1 MIFTPFI
8 YASLAITGAKAIVSG
23 LVFDRYIS
31 IWLENTDFSS
41 AAADPNFAA
50 LTKQGLQMT
59 NFFGVTHPS
68 EPNYVSVA
76 GGEYFGMDNDNLNNI
91 PANISSIVD
100 LLEDKGISWGEYEED
115 MPSTGFTG
123 FSFNNAAGANDYVRK
138 HNPLVIYD
146 SVSTTSRV
154 NNIKNFTL
162 FQQDLANN
170 ALPQWIFIT
179 PNMTDDGHDSSIT
192 VASKWAINFLTPLL
206 KNPNFNANKTL
217 IVLTFDENGTDS
229 AANRI
234 DTIVLG
240 SALPE
245 SLVGKTDTAF
255 YNHYS
260 ELATVEA
267 NWGLHT
273 LGRYDV
279 GANVFSFIGSI
290 TGDVIR
296 APTSPALSSI
306 LLNKS
311 YPGLFNSATSR
322 PLPVPNTTLTV
333 NGRTVL
339 PAIISTW
346 GTAALQ
352 KCTTYT
358 GAVDVPSSS
367 NPPVLPK
374 GC

>member
-1 MIFTPFI
+1 MC
-8 YASLAITGAKAIVSG
+8 LQ
-23 LVFDRYIS
+23 
-31 IWLENTDFSS
+31 S
-41 AAADPNFAA
+41 ARVRD
-50 LTKQGLQMT
+50 LT
-59 NFFGVTHPS
+59 V
-68 EPNYVSVA
+68 
-76 GGEYFGMDNDNLNNI
+76 
-91 PANISSIVD
+91 
-100 LLEDKGISWGEYEED
+100 LL
-115 MPSTGFTG
+115 T
-123 FSFNNAAGANDYVRK
+123 A
-138 HNPLVIYD
+138 
-146 SVSTTSRV
+146 
-154 NNIKNFTL
+154 
-162 FQQDLANN
+162 
-170 ALPQWIFIT
+170 
-179 PNMTDDGHDSSIT
+179 DDGHDSSIT

-217 IVLTFDENGTDS
+217 IILSEFSLQNQCIDLHWKQYLAFDENGTDS

-234 DTIVLG
+234 DTIILG
-240 SALPE
+240 SALPA
-245 SLVGKTDTAF
+245 SLVGKTDAAF
-255 YNHYS
+255 YSHYS

-279 GANVFSFIGSI
+279 GANVFSFVGSV

-296 APTSPALSSI
+296 TPTSPALSSI

-311 YPGLFNSATSR
+311 YPGLFNSATTR
-322 PLPVPNTTLTV
+322 PLPVPNTTLSV

-367 NPPVLPK
+367 NAPVLPK